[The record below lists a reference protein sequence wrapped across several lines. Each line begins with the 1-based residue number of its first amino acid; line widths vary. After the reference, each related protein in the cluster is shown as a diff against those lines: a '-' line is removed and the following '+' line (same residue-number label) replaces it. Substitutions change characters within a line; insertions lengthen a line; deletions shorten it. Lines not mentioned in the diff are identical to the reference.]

1 MRRGERTEGRAC
13 DLSRGTP
20 AHGTRACA
28 SRTLSHRFFVVC
40 VCDTHCEKVATPV
53 ILSLSAPLSLSLAA
67 RFFCRNPTHAV
78 RVQTRN
84 FLVIGTAT

>member
-1 MRRGERTEGRAC
+1 MYDSMGRWGERGTAEESQCAEESAEGRAC

-40 VCDTHCEKVATPV
+40 VCMTHTVRTCDWPDFKLVSPAVTVAGGE
-53 ILSLSAPLSLSLAA
+53 I
-67 RFFCRNPTHAV
+67 FW
-78 RVQTRN
+78 
-84 FLVIGTAT
+84 

>member
-1 MRRGERTEGRAC
+1 MYDSMGRWGERGTAEESQCAEESAEGRAC

-40 VCDTHCEKVATPV
+40 VCDTHCEKVATIDFKLVSPPV
-53 ILSLSAPLSLSLAA
+53 TVAGGEI
-67 RFFCRNPTHAV
+67 
-78 RVQTRN
+78 
-84 FLVIGTAT
+84 FL

>member
-1 MRRGERTEGRAC
+1 MYDSMGRWGERGTAEESQCAEESAEGRAC

-40 VCDTHCEKVATPV
+40 VCDTHGEKCDSADFKLVSPPVTVAGGE
-53 ILSLSAPLSLSLAA
+53 
-67 RFFCRNPTHAV
+67 
-78 RVQTRN
+78 N
-84 FLVIGTAT
+84 FL